1 MNMSL
6 PVLKVRMLGKESF
19 VYNDQILPF
28 GRNSVTKVKKLFMLL
43 LYSGKKGIERNKLIE
58 NLYGREEMM
67 NVANNLRVTMH
78 RLKKLMVQSGFPEHE
93 YVLLKDGVYY
103 WDSPMDVEIDA
114 HVFEDLI
121 AEARQI
127 KDKERKNALLKKAC
141 LMYRGE
147 FLQSMSGEE
156 WVLFESMR
164 LKELY
169 SEALQEVCT
178 YLKEKREYE
187 EVIRLAEMACEIYPF
202 DEWQAVKMECYN
214 HLNRYKDALKE
225 YKDTAKFMFEEL
237 GVSPSQKMMDLFD
250 EMSKHIGNRPQMIA
264 EIKNG
269 LQEQDEEGGAFFCT
283 VPGFRDAFRLTK
295 RTMER
300 NGVSVF
306 LLVCTLVNG
315 KGHPMESSPKLNEM
329 SDVLYR
335 AIQKSLRRSDSFT
348 KYNESKYLVMLMG
361 TNEENCQI
369 VINRI
374 TKCFTEQ
381 HKSWGQYLVCEIS
394 SLYDI

>member
-127 KDKERKNALLKKAC
+127 KDKERKKKKLK
-141 LMYRGE
+141 
-147 FLQSMSGEE
+147 
-156 WVLFESMR
+156 
-164 LKELY
+164 
-169 SEALQEVCT
+169 
-178 YLKEKREYE
+178 
-187 EVIRLAEMACEIYPF
+187 
-202 DEWQAVKMECYN
+202 
-214 HLNRYKDALKE
+214 
-225 YKDTAKFMFEEL
+225 
-237 GVSPSQKMMDLFD
+237 
-250 EMSKHIGNRPQMIA
+250 
-264 EIKNG
+264 
-269 LQEQDEEGGAFFCT
+269 
-283 VPGFRDAFRLTK
+283 
-295 RTMER
+295 
-300 NGVSVF
+300 
-306 LLVCTLVNG
+306 
-315 KGHPMESSPKLNEM
+315 
-329 SDVLYR
+329 
-335 AIQKSLRRSDSFT
+335 
-348 KYNESKYLVMLMG
+348 
-361 TNEENCQI
+361 
-369 VINRI
+369 
-374 TKCFTEQ
+374 
-381 HKSWGQYLVCEIS
+381 
-394 SLYDI
+394 